1 MHSLF
6 LSTLT
11 LTPLFLAYFHLF
23 FLLQNTHHPH
33 IYSVEKSIYFFLPI
47 FLAFKTFHNLIKEM
61 FQMEEINT
69 NIKNLL
75 LPLNQRHNIRHSHDF
90 AITNKPWNEGKF
102 NRKNNIG
109 GISTIWKNAHFHF
122 LGKETSHV
130 ISFNQFETYY
140 FESAELRENNNLT
153 SHSHGRTLEEL
164 FELSKQFK
172 NFLSLNYNIHIDEKT
187 AFNFVYIRVIDE
199 GYIGYMAEYKVMLNL
214 NSHFKKIYK
223 NISFEHTDEYT
234 DVKYMVDIIVKYN
247 DIPVA
252 GLSVKS
258 TIYRDSTRPY
268 LKKVKIM
275 NQKGQNAFTSKTNLD
290 VKCVYYNKDKNIDNI
305 LEISQFIADSIL
317 KHTS

>member
-1 MHSLF
+1 
-6 LSTLT
+6 
-11 LTPLFLAYFHLF
+11 
-23 FLLQNTHHPH
+23 
-33 IYSVEKSIYFFLPI
+33 
-47 FLAFKTFHNLIKEM
+47 
-61 FQMEEINT
+61 MEEINT

-75 LPLNQRHNIRHSHDF
+75 LPLNQRHNVRHSHDF

-234 DVKYMVDIIVKYN
+234 DIKYMVDIIVKYN
-247 DIPVA
+247 DIPIA
-252 GLSVKS
+252 GLSIKS

-275 NQKGQNAFTSKTNLD
+275 NQKGQSVFTSKTSLD
-290 VKCVYYNKDKNIDNI
+290 VKYVYYNKDKNIDNI